1 MGTEVVDDRR
11 AADEHDRRRER
22 IAAAR
27 RLAGDLWTAGAARWQ
42 VQQALVSEL
51 GCRRQEA
58 ELLVAEQA
66 ALARIAA
73 FGLDPSAVRHDVDQ
87 LLAGLD
93 RRR

>member
-1 MGTEVVDDRR
+1 MGAEVIDDRWV
-11 AADEHDRRRER
+11 ADGQDRRRER

-27 RLAGDLWTAGAARWQ
+27 RLAGDLWSAGAARWQ
-42 VQQALVSEL
+42 VQEALVAEL

-66 ALARIAA
+66 ALARITA
-73 FGLDPSAVRHDVDQ
+73 FGLDPSAVHHDVDE
-87 LLAGLD
+87 LLAALD